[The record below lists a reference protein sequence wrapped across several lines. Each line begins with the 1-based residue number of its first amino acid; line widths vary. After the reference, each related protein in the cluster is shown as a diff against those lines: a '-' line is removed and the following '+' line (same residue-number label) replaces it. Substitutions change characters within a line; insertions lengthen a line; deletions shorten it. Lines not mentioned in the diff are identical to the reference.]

1 MQLPYSRGN
10 SGLPKDL
17 CSVCL
22 YTKDRNAVQNVW
34 QGHGLRQ
41 TVIFSFHCSALVC
54 GMETKANTFRL
65 ADEANIL
72 GLADKTNILGLAD
85 LNPTLSALKDCAL
98 CVRI

>member
-1 MQLPYSRGN
+1 
-10 SGLPKDL
+10 
-17 CSVCL
+17 
-22 YTKDRNAVQNVW
+22 
-34 QGHGLRQ
+34 
-41 TVIFSFHCSALVC
+41 
-54 GMETKANTFRL
+54 METKANIFRL